1 MEVKT
6 DAHPRRRPIDAEK
19 VRKVELLI
27 SHLLRGGVVVSLFV
41 IVTGTALS
49 FVHHPQYVS
58 SPTELQRL
66 TRPGAA
72 FPHTLGEVAAGV
84 RDLRGQAIATVG
96 LLLLVA
102 TPVVRVAVSIFAF
115 VYERD
120 PAFVLITSVVLGLLL
135 LSFWLGKVEG
145 A

>member
-1 MEVKT
+1 MEVRS
-6 DAHPRRRPIDAEK
+6 DARPRRHPTDAEK
-19 VRKVELLI
+19 VRKVEVVL

-58 SPTELQRL
+58 SPAELSRL

-102 TPVVRVAVSIFAF
+102 TPVLRVAVSIFAF

-120 PAFVLITSVVLGLLL
+120 PAFVLITSVVLCLLL
-135 LSFWLGKVEG
+135 LSFWLGRVEG
-145 A
+145 G

>member
-1 MEVKT
+1 MEVRP
-6 DAHPRRRPIDAEK
+6 DAHPRRGSTDAEK

-27 SHLLRGGVVVSLFV
+27 SRLLRGGVVLSLFV
-41 IVTGTALS
+41 NVTDTALS

-58 SPTELQRL
+58 SSRDLARL

-102 TPVVRVAVSIFAF
+102 TPVLRVAVSIFAF
-115 VYERD
+115 VYEGD
-120 PAFVLITSVVLGLLL
+120 YAFVAITCVVLCLLL
-135 LSFWLGKVEG
+135 LSFALGR
-145 A
+145 AAA